1 MMAEARAPT
10 ALPAPWGEHE
20 VPGDEIVSIDLGP
33 LRLNLRL
40 RDDEIWIATTRVDS
54 VEAIETVE
62 AIEVAETVEPLE
74 SEPVEADW
82 LRWPVAGGTRS
93 VRLSPAF
100 PDRTVVAQPEVPMR
114 LVSGANARVFVRVP
128 LWVRVS
134 TDGGVLLTE
143 VPTVGLSDTW
153 LGGFTSGELCY
164 WLGTTA
170 RRHVSDD
177 IFAPNLA
184 VCPLILS
191 NRSGDEAPVERLA
204 VHVENLRLYCD
215 GDHFWSNDSRIR
227 FRGAEE
233 DSHIDL
239 TDRPPSEVPAAV
251 TVAEPRDSSP
261 PGASRIL
268 GFARLRAFPGF
279 GG

>member
-1 MMAEARAPT
+1 MVTVQGP
-10 ALPAPWGEHE
+10 LPAPWGEHE
-20 VPGDEIVSIDLGP
+20 VTGDEIVSIDVGP

-40 RDDEIWIATTRVDS
+40 RDDEIWIATTRV
-54 VEAIETVE
+54 ET
-62 AIEVAETVEPLE
+62 AEPV
-74 SEPVEADW
+74 EPVEAEPVESESVEPDW
-82 LRWPVAGGTRS
+82 IRWPVAGGTRS
-93 VRLSPAF
+93 VRLSPMF

-134 TDGGVLLTE
+134 TAAGVGLIE

-184 VCPLILS
+184 VCPLVLS

-204 VHVENLRLYCD
+204 VHVEHLRLYCHD
-215 GDHFWSNDSRIR
+215 GHFWSNDSRIR
-227 FRGAEE
+227 FRGVDE

-239 TDRPPSEVPAAV
+239 TDAPPSEVPAAV
-251 TVAEPRDSSP
+251 SVAEPRDSSP
-261 PGASRIL
+261 PGSSRIL
-268 GFARLRAFPGF
+268 GFARLRAIPGF

>member
-1 MMAEARAPT
+1 MSKRST
-10 ALPAPWGEHE
+10 ALPPPWGEHE
-20 VPGDEIVSIDLGP
+20 LHGEEIVSIDLGP

-40 RDDEIWIATTRVDS
+40 RDDEIWIATTRVEP
-54 VEAIETVE
+54 V
-62 AIEVAETVEPLE
+62 ETVEPVEHAEPAE

-82 LRWPVAGGTRS
+82 VRWPVSGGTQS

-100 PDRTVVAQPEVPMR
+100 PDRTVVAKPEVPIR

-134 TDGGVLLTE
+134 TGGGVVLTE
-143 VPTVGLSDTW
+143 VPTVPLSDTW

-177 IFAPNLA
+177 IFGPNLA

-204 VHVENLRLYCD
+204 VHVEHLRLYCD
-215 GDHFWSNDSRIR
+215 DGHFWSNDSRIR

-239 TDRPPSEVPAAV
+239 TDAPPSEVPGAV
-251 TVAEPRDSSP
+251 PAAEPRDGAP

-268 GFARLRAFPGF
+268 GFARLRALPGF